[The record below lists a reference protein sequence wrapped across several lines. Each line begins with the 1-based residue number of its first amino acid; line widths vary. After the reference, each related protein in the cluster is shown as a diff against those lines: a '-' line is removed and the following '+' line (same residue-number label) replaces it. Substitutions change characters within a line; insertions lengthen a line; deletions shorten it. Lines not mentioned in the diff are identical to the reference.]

1 MDINVDQG
9 LPRGDLIMTNEG
21 KYFYKDRH
29 TGRIEIDRFSREFDQ
44 YKIRR
49 IQNMQNK
56 INKLNELEQFC
67 NDKEI
72 IYKKVP
78 FYDLTLSQLYN
89 NTKNTILN
97 IFCELVNLEFNWNIF
112 TKDDRLFYLGIFLVF
127 LGLLLSFIT

>member
-29 TGRIEIDRFSREFDQ
+29 IGSIEIDRFSREFDQ

-49 IQNMQNK
+49 IQNMKNK

-67 NDKEI
+67 NNKKI

-97 IFCELVNLEFNWNIF
+97 IFCELLKLEFNWNIF
-112 TKDDRLFYLGIFLVF
+112 MKDDRPFYLGIFLVC
-127 LGLLLSFIT
+127 LGLLLSFLT